1 MMLYAIIGEDIPGTL
16 DKRLAARPAHVERLK
31 ALQDEG
37 RMIVAGPCPAIDSPD
52 PGPAGFTG
60 SLIVA
65 EFPSLEEARAWAD
78 ADPYVAAG
86 VYAKVSVK
94 PFKKA
99 FPA

>member
-1 MMLYAIIGEDIPGTL
+1 MWYAIVAEDTEASL
-16 DKRLAARPAHVERLK
+16 ERRRAARAAHVARLH

-37 RMIVAGPCPAIDSPD
+37 RLLLAGPFPAVDAED

-65 EFPSLEEARAWAD
+65 AFDSLPEAEAWAQ

-86 VYAKVSVK
+86 VYARVTVRPLRVSL
-94 PFKKA
+94 
-99 FPA
+99 PA

>member
-1 MMLYAIIGEDIPGTL
+1 MLYAIIGKDVPGSL
-16 DKRLAARPAHVERLK
+16 DRRLAARPAHVERLK

-37 RMIVAGPCPAIDSPD
+37 RLIVAGPCPAIDSPD

-60 SLIVA
+60 SLSVA
-65 EFPSLEEARAWAD
+65 EFASLVDARAWAD

-86 VYAKVSVK
+86 VYTRVTVK